1 MLLFIT
7 KAIKFCFLPFFGWFV
22 LDGWYSLDVGNMIFY
37 ICLTGPVQ
45 YFIVAVRFSVFPS
58 HLKKIV
64 VIDNYFFRLDLE
76 LF

>member
-1 MLLFIT
+1 M
-7 KAIKFCFLPFFGWFV
+7 
-22 LDGWYSLDVGNMIFY
+22 LDGWYNHNMGNMVFD